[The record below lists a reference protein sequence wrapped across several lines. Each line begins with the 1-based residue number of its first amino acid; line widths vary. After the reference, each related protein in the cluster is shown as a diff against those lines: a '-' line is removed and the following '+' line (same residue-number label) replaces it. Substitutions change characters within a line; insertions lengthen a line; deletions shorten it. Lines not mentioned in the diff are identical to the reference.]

1 MMSQVR
7 ALYPQFG
14 TLAQLVEHLVEAQVV
29 AGSSPAGSI
38 KFSTIG
44 ATECSSP
51 CHGEGHGFE
60 PRMVRY
66 HRRITAREDVLESL
80 LL

>member
-14 TLAQLVEHLVEAQVV
+14 TLAQMVEHLVEAQGV
-29 AGSSPAGSI
+29 AGSIPAGSI
-38 KFSTIG
+38 STIG
-44 ATECSSP
+44 AAECSSP